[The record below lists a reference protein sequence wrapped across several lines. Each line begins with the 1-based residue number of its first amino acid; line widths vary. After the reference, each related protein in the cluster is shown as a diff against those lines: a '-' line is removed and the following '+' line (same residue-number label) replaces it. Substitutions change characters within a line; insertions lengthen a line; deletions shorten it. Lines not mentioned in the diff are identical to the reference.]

1 MYLLSY
7 IRGDFVYCPVLLV
20 LFNERGAVF
29 VVLGVV
35 LYEKSGHQRT
45 SEDKIITE
53 LLKVKKIAFFL
64 LTFLD
69 QVIRIGLALGDK
81 EC

>member
-1 MYLLSY
+1 MTNRPPGFKLSFAKDSL
-7 IRGDFVYCPVLLV
+7 GFQTSAG
-20 LFNERGAVF
+20 LFF
-29 VVLGVV
+29 VVLWVV

-53 LLKVKKIAFFL
+53 LLKVKKIAFLL

>member
-1 MYLLSY
+1 M
-7 IRGDFVYCPVLLV
+7 G
-20 LFNERGAVF
+20 LFF
-29 VVLGVV
+29 VVLWVV

>member
-1 MYLLSY
+1 MS
-7 IRGDFVYCPVLLV
+7 IV
-20 LFNERGAVF
+20 LFYWFCSRARGCFF
-29 VVLGVV
+29 VVLWVV

-53 LLKVKKIAFFL
+53 LLKVKKIAIFL

-69 QVIRIGLALGDK
+69 QVIRISLALGDK

>member
-1 MYLLSY
+1 M
-7 IRGDFVYCPVLLV
+7 
-20 LFNERGAVF
+20 
-29 VVLGVV
+29 V

-45 SEDKIITE
+45 SEDKIIAE

>member
-1 MYLLSY
+1 MST
-7 IRGDFVYCPVLLV
+7 RVTSAG
-20 LFNERGAVF
+20 LFF
-29 VVLGVV
+29 VVLWVV

-69 QVIRIGLALGDK
+69 QVIRIGLALGGK

>member
-1 MYLLSY
+1 MSA
-7 IRGDFVYCPVLLV
+7 G
-20 LFNERGAVF
+20 LFF
-29 VVLGVV
+29 VVLRVV

>member
-1 MYLLSY
+1 MSAGLF
-7 IRGDFVYCPVLLV
+7 FVALWV
-20 LFNERGAVF
+20 A
-29 VVLGVV
+29 

-53 LLKVKKIAFFL
+53 LLKVKKITFFL